1 MTRSSAVSCT
11 STDKARGV
19 IADKELK
26 LEETMAAGVG
36 VIADKELKLEET
48 EAPHTD
54 QVKFVGRCMAVEI
67 NHSGS

>member
-1 MTRSSAVSCT
+1 VTRSSAVSCT
-11 STDKARGV
+11 STDKAR
-19 IADKELK
+19 
-26 LEETMAAGVG
+26 G